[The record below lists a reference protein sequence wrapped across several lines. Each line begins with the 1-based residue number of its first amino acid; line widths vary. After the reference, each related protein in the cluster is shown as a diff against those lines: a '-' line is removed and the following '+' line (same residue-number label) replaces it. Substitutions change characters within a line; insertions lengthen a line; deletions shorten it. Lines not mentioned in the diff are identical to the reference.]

1 MISPTDIPEDEF
13 SVELIIYI
21 YIFLF
26 DVEAWLLSALNP
38 GYGGTRHGQ
47 INVLC
52 FWLKHFSLAVRP
64 FIQEYEWMRL
74 TVKES

>member
-52 FWLKHFSLAVRP
+52 FWVKHFSLAVRP

>member
-1 MISPTDIPEDEF
+1 M
-13 SVELIIYI
+13 ELISCSSAG
-21 YIFLF
+21 FVF

-52 FWLKHFSLAVRP
+52 FWVKHFSVAVRP
-64 FIQEYEWMRL
+64 FIQEYEWIRL

>member
-1 MISPTDIPEDEF
+1 MISPTDIPEEEF

-38 GYGGTRHGQ
+38 GGYKTWPDQCVVFLGKTLLSCGA
-47 INVLC
+47 
-52 FWLKHFSLAVRP
+52 SLHPGV
-64 FIQEYEWMRL
+64 
-74 TVKES
+74 